1 MRAKVSKSHSSFCTA
16 VPGEGRGPLDLEALA
31 EGADTGIHN
40 ADFVSKQPASRLVL
54 PHQPFLLP
62 SPWFPFTATARTVTP
77 GPPPWPSASCYS
89 TVEGQRSA
97 LRPLPKSA
105 FPFTSKPARQW
116 FPIWLA
122 YCFKFWHD
130 ISPEMLLAKFG
141 IHLLR
146 WKNYSQ
152 VS

>member
-62 SPWFPFTATARTVTP
+62 SPWFPFTARHARSLL
-77 GPPPWPSASCYS
+77 GHHLDRARLAILPWKDSASP
-89 TVEGQRSA
+89 EA
-97 LRPLPKSA
+97 LTKVSIS
-105 FPFTSKPARQW
+105 FYEQAR
-116 FPIWLA
+116 
-122 YCFKFWHD
+122 
-130 ISPEMLLAKFG
+130 
-141 IHLLR
+141 
-146 WKNYSQ
+146 
-152 VS
+152 